1 MSALNEVVCS
11 YLTMIQK
18 GRNPF
23 DRLIVERQVERD
35 EKENVKIFKFLQIF
49 NPDLVPNDWDDLF
62 GVFLLRRERLKRISG
77 VETSIFGV
85 QRSVSCFGSSVSG
98 VERSVTGVE
107 RSVSGVE
114 SSVFCHRVFIQFWF
128 QIEGRLLFASFSCLS
143 YTIHCVLL
151 LR

>member
-23 DRLIVERQVERD
+23 DRLIVKRQVEGD

-49 NPDLVPNDWDDLF
+49 NSDLVPNDWDDLF

-85 QRSVSCFGSSVSG
+85 EMSVSGVERLVSCFGSSIF
-98 VERSVTGVE
+98 
-107 RSVSGVE
+107 GVE
-114 SSVFCHRVFIQFWF
+114 SSVFCHRVFIQF
-128 QIEGRLLFASFSCLS
+128 
-143 YTIHCVLL
+143 
-151 LR
+151 